1 MHKLAVIIPA
11 AGSGSRMQKETPKP
25 FLQLGEASIL
35 EYTMR
40 RFAGLDRLSEVVI
53 AAPDALR
60 ERALEL
66 VRPLLAQ
73 NVKLYGVKG
82 GRERQDSIYNALQRV
97 GKVDLVAVHDAV
109 RPFVR
114 PSHIVQCCDVAEQ
127 WGGAVLG
134 VHAKDTI
141 KRTDEREVIVETP
154 DRSSLWQAQTPQIFR
169 RDILL
174 DAYEKARREG
184 FIGTDDA
191 SLVERAGHSVK
202 MVLGSR
208 DNFKITYPFD
218 LKVARMKINETET
231 SA

>member
-25 FLQLGEASIL
+25 FLQLGDATIL
-35 EYTMR
+35 EHTMR
-40 RFAGLDRLSEVVI
+40 RFSGLDCLSEVVI

-60 ERALEL
+60 ERAFDMI
-66 VRPLLAQ
+66 RPLLAK
-73 NVKLYGVKG
+73 NVELHGVKG
-82 GRERQDSIYNALQRV
+82 GRERQDSIYNALRQV
-97 GKVDLVAVHDAV
+97 GKADLVAVHDAV

-114 PSHIVQCCDVAEQ
+114 PKHIVQCCDVAEQ

-134 VHAKDTI
+134 VRAKDTI
-141 KRTDEREVIVETP
+141 KRTNEQGIIVETP
-154 DRSSLWQAQTPQIFR
+154 DRSYLWQAQTPQIFR

-174 DAYEKARREG
+174 DAYEKAHREG

-191 SLVERAGHSVK
+191 SLVERAGHKVK

-218 LKVARMKINETET
+218 LKVARMKINETEMR
-231 SA
+231 A